1 MRIFAFGC
9 SLTQYFYPTW
19 ADILI
24 HQYRAKGYEG
34 SNWAKSGAGN
44 QYINMRLWEA
54 NTIHKF
60 NKDDVILLQWSS
72 MFREDRYH
80 MGRGW
85 WTPGNFGQY
94 TVTDD
99 MPFVLN
105 NFRYESAWIW
115 ADIMHCTMR
124 DCATISAT
132 HKALD
137 AIGCKVHSTAFRDPF
152 EGWEDA
158 PKHFNQKNPKLELED
173 VGAVLEAYKEDIATS
188 CPPIL
193 SALGFGIDEEFFKT
207 RPLSVPSRKE
217 EHKHMLLPELHP
229 FTHEAAEFVETHV
242 EKLNTETK
250 EFVEIWKEQLIDK
263 QPLYH
268 EDLKWFNSDKIGW
281 SDDRWRP

>member
-24 HQYRAKGYEG
+24 HQYKLKGYEG

-44 QYINMRLWEA
+44 MYINMRLWEA

-60 NKDDVILLQWSS
+60 TKDDIILLQWSS

-80 MGRGW
+80 MGQGW
-85 WTPGNFGQY
+85 WTPGNFGRM

-99 MPFVLN
+99 HAFVLN

-124 DCATISAT
+124 DCALISAT
-132 HKALD
+132 HKALEN
-137 AIGCKVHSTAFRDPF
+137 IGCKVISTSFRDPF

-158 PKHFNQKNPKLELED
+158 PKHFNQHNPKLELED
-173 VGAVLEAYKEDIATS
+173 VGAVLESYKEDIATS

-193 SALGFGIDEEFFKT
+193 NALNFGTTQEFFDT
-207 RPLSVPSRKE
+207 RPKSIPSRKE
-217 EHKHMLLPELHP
+217 KDAHMLLPELHP
-229 FTHEAAEFVETHV
+229 LTHEAADFINEYI
-242 EKLNTETK
+242 EKLSPETED
-250 EFVEIWKEQLIDK
+250 FVADWKEQLTNKDPIY
-263 QPLYH
+263 L
-268 EDLKWFNSDKIGW
+268 EDLKWFNSEKIGW

>member
-24 HQYRAKGYEG
+24 QQYKSKGYQG

-44 QYINMRLWEA
+44 MYINMRLWEA

-60 NKDDVILLQWSS
+60 TKDDIILLQWSS

-80 MGRGW
+80 MGQGW
-85 WTPGNFGQY
+85 WTPGNFGRM

-99 MPFVLN
+99 HAFVLN

-124 DCATISAT
+124 DCALISAT
-132 HKALD
+132 HKALEN
-137 AIGCKVHSTAFRDPF
+137 IGCKVISTSFRDPF

-158 PKHFNQKNPKLELED
+158 PKHFNQHNPKLELED
-173 VGAVLEAYKEDIATS
+173 VGAVLESYKEDIATS

-193 SALGFGIDEEFFKT
+193 NALNFGTTQEFFDT
-207 RPLSVPSRKE
+207 RPKSIPSRKE
-217 EHKHMLLPELHP
+217 KDAHMLLPELHP
-229 FTHEAAEFVETHV
+229 LTHEAADFINKYV
-242 EKLNTETK
+242 EKLSPKTED
-250 EFVEIWKEQLIDK
+250 FVAYWKEQLTNKDPIY
-263 QPLYH
+263 L
-268 EDLKWFNSDKIGW
+268 EDLKWFNSEKIGW

>member
-24 HQYRAKGYEG
+24 HQYKLKGYEG

-44 QYINMRLWEA
+44 MYINMRLWEA

-60 NKDDVILLQWSS
+60 TKDDIILLQWSS

-80 MGRGW
+80 MGHGW
-85 WTPGNFGQY
+85 WTPGNFGRM

-99 MPFVLN
+99 HAFVLN

-124 DCATISAT
+124 DCALISAT
-132 HKALD
+132 HKALEN
-137 AIGCKVHSTAFRDPF
+137 IGCKVISTSFRDPF

-158 PKHFNQKNPKLELED
+158 PKHFNQHNPKLELED
-173 VGAVLEAYKEDIATS
+173 VGAVLESYKQDIATS

-193 SALGFGIDEEFFKT
+193 NALNFGTTQEFFDT
-207 RPLSVPSRKE
+207 RPKSIPSRKE
-217 EHKHMLLPELHP
+217 KDAHMLLPELHP
-229 FTHEAAEFVETHV
+229 LTHEAADFINEYI
-242 EKLNTETK
+242 EKLSPETED
-250 EFVEIWKEQLIDK
+250 FVADWKEQLTNKDPIY
-263 QPLYH
+263 L
-268 EDLKWFNSDKIGW
+268 EDLKWFNSEKIGW